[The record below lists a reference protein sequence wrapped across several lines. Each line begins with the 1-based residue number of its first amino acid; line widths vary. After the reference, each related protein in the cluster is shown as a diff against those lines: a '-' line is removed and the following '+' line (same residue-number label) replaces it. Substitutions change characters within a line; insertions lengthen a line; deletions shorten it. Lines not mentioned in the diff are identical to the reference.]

1 MEPRRDSAREAATNG
16 TPSANASLATLSTR
30 EHDEAGSHE
39 QRSETPNTPD
49 TPADGDRP
57 WTKSSPSS
65 PNGRSNRGGGRS
77 TSSSKFA
84 NLRATFEQTPSI
96 EAVKKRRPPSNGKA
110 HDKSSERTREHDAE
124 IARLKDE
131 LEKERE
137 LRIAFEEKITNLEEE
152 MEGSVHAME
161 EKDGVWKA
169 ESERR
174 SAQTDSE
181 AEQRLIAAENE
192 AKSRQAEVMILQQQL
207 ANLKRDVSAST
218 RTSPQVSD
226 TTFAQEMGMLQYDV
240 QNWVVN
246 SFRRAMVYDPGN
258 ELCEKLEKVAEPKQL
273 KQLRPMYKAFNPSF
287 RLPIYQATV
296 ACCLME
302 VFDDPY
308 IFGLQEQRDWGK
320 RSRQAADTLHS
331 ILDPG
336 TYHRWRTITFE
347 AVRQSE
353 GIKKPVDKAATG
365 IAGMI
370 CVILK
375 VMTDV
380 DDSDVRMSSLKT
392 IVQRAISLAHLI
404 RVQQSQYEFIL
415 PLAGATFDA
424 TSMDDI
430 SDVGESE
437 NIRRIRCAT
446 FPALIKI
453 GDEDGKVLE
462 PATIIVKAKVLC
474 NNGET

>member
-1 MEPRRDSAREAATNG
+1 MEPRRDSAKEAATNG
-16 TPSANASLATLSTR
+16 TTSASQSLARLSTR
-30 EHDEAGSHE
+30 EHDEVGSYE
-39 QRSETPNTPD
+39 QRSGTPGSPEA
-49 TPADGDRP
+49 PADGDRQ

-65 PNGRSNRGGGRS
+65 PNGTSNRRGQRS

-110 HDKSSERTREHDAE
+110 HDKSIERAREHDTE
-124 IARLKDE
+124 IARLREE

-152 MEGSVHAME
+152 MEGLVHAME

-174 SAQTDSE
+174 SAHTQSE
-181 AEQRLIAAENE
+181 AEERLVAMESE
-192 AKSRQAEVMILQQQL
+192 AKSRQAEVMTLQQQL

-226 TTFAQEMGMLQYDV
+226 TTFAQEMGMLQHEV

-246 SFRRAMVYDPGN
+246 SFRRAKVYDPGN

-273 KQLRPMYKAFNPSF
+273 KQLRPMYKAFNSSF

-320 RSRQAADTLHS
+320 RSRQAADTLRS
-331 ILDPG
+331 ILDPS
-336 TYHRWRTITFE
+336 TYHRWRTNTFE
-347 AVRQSE
+347 AVRQSDS
-353 GIKKPVDKAATG
+353 IKKPVDKAAT
-365 IAGMI
+365 
-370 CVILK
+370 
-375 VMTDV
+375 DV
-380 DDSDVRMSSLKT
+380 DESDVRMSSLKT

-404 RVQQSQYEFIL
+404 RVQQMQYEFVL
-415 PLAGATFDA
+415 PPAGAIFDA
-424 TSMDDI
+424 ASMDDI